1 MNLTLESAVRKINR
15 VKRTSRNLTRLV
27 KFLRAC
33 VLAAMTTSVWG
44 MVRPGEETE
53 QLWLGVLVF
62 FVSLIA
68 SSRRVT
74 DVKVSPRALALSVE
88 MKQGKEHA
96 SALSTAATDVPLTG
110 SWIKAIEDEIAEV
123 RSFEWGRLL
132 AVASSCVIPLLV
144 TAVTIPSA
152 APSFKMMFNEV
163 SNVVAL
169 LNRGATLKVVQGISR
184 EDGKNSWQ
192 LQTGN
197 PAKIELLAQNLIE
210 VTVTGGGFE
219 NASPVVILKHF
230 EPQPAAGTDAPPA
243 KADDVF
249 QTFQMSP
256 VRDPAAPAAETAKY
270 SISFA
275 VSQNVRLI
283 IPAIDKDSHLAE
295 ITVKQLPIPK
305 VTLTAA
311 SQLEDPWPDDQ
322 PLSLMID
329 VKAENPLQV
338 VRLLIKSG
346 SRVSRELVAN
356 VLNEDMKELTTE
368 YRLTLEPYVESDL
381 AQVEIVAEATDKA
394 VPNPLTG
401 QSQPL
406 RLNTASAYGRYQ
418 QTLQTLRQVKELL
431 DKAQSTQDAKLPPE
445 AKQLAEKANQQSEK
459 SPFFDG
465 LDRVQIQKFQTAVED
480 MERAPGMEKVL
491 EASQDINEFLFEH
504 EILDDRERDRDFFV
518 AARSL
523 SRLIETDPDKRPVPL
538 AAVTER
544 MNGFLNDR
552 YERWK
557 LRAERINP
565 QLMPDQWPKVRDE
578 RPFNKAVNNIQQQ
591 EGVKPDKNQ
600 VKADQLE
607 VLSKSVVEYRAWIEA
622 LEAAEDKS
630 RESEE
635 RQRQEGLASARNVL
649 KELQKRQGEISGD
662 LDKANERPKEK
673 LDEQWPATR
682 MKQNTNVKETKRLES
697 QMRSLSPTASQ
708 RIQAAVEA
716 MEMTN
721 NNGSEGK
728 YQIAESA
735 SDMAGRMLRQADS
748 AAQQSQQKPR
758 NRGRRRRVT
767 GDNYYGQSVVGG
779 DIEMKRE
786 YQVDRRYREDILEEI
801 QTSSFDEDNR
811 TLLENYLR
819 HVVR

>member
-15 VKRTSRNLTRLV
+15 SKRSSRNLTRLV

-68 SSRRVT
+68 APRRVT
-74 DVKVSPRALALSVE
+74 DVKVSPRSLALSLE
-88 MKQGKEHA
+88 MKYGGQHA
-96 SALSTAATDVPLTG
+96 SALSTSATDKPIGG
-110 SWIKAIEDEIAEV
+110 SWVQAIEDEIAEV
-123 RSFEWGRLL
+123 KSFERGRLL
-132 AVASSCVIPLLV
+132 AVASSCIIPLIV
-144 TAVTIPSA
+144 TAITIPSA
-152 APSFKMMFNEV
+152 APSFQTMFKEV

-169 LNRGATLKVVQGISR
+169 LNRGATLTVVQGASK
-184 EDGKNSWQ
+184 ENEKNVWQ
-192 LQTGN
+192 LQSGN

-219 NASPVVILKHF
+219 NASPVLILKHL
-230 EPQPAAGTDAPPA
+230 ATDAPSENGGTQP
-243 KADDVF
+243 KNDDVF

-256 VRDPAAPAAETAKY
+256 MRDPAAPSTETAKY
-270 SISFA
+270 TISFA

-283 IPAIDKDSHLAE
+283 IPAIDKNNHLAE

-305 VTLTAA
+305 VTLAAA

-322 PLSLMID
+322 PLSLIID
-329 VKAENPLQV
+329 VKAENPLQI

-346 SRVSRELVAN
+346 TRVSKELVAN

-401 QSQPL
+401 QSPPL
-406 RLNTASAYGRYQ
+406 RLNTASAYGRYR
-418 QTLQTLRQVKELL
+418 QTLQTLRQLKQHM
-431 DKAQSTQDAKLPPE
+431 DKAQSSQDPQMPPE
-445 AKQLAEKANQQSEK
+445 AKELAEKANQQSEK

-465 LDRVQIQKFQTAVED
+465 LDRVQINKFQTSVEEI
-480 MERAPGMEKVL
+480 ERAPSMEKVL
-491 EASQDINEFLFEH
+491 ELSEDINDFLFEH

-523 SRLIETDPDKRPVPL
+523 SRLIETDPEKRPVAL

-544 MNGFLNDR
+544 MAGFLNDR
-552 YERWK
+552 QERWK

-565 QLMPDQWPKVRDE
+565 ELVPDQWPKIRDE
-578 RPFNKAVNNIQQQ
+578 RPFNQAVTNIQQQ
-591 EGVKPDKNQ
+591 EGSKPDKNQ

-607 VLSKSVVEYRAWIEA
+607 ALSKSVVEYRAWIEA
-622 LEAAEDKS
+622 LEAAEDKT
-630 RESEE
+630 RETEE

-662 LDKANERPKEK
+662 LDKAAQRPKDQM
-673 LDEQWPATR
+673 DEQWPATR

-697 QMRSLSPTASQ
+697 QMRSLSPTAGQ

-721 NNGSEGK
+721 NNGSEGN
-728 YQIAESA
+728 YQVAESA
-735 SDMAGRMLRQADS
+735 SDLAGRMLRQADS

-801 QTSSFDEDNR
+801 QTSSYDEDNR